1 MREEGTERY
10 ENIPGSI
17 TNTTPQIPISHTVRA
32 ACGPAFDGLW
42 GWYSCCCRSKSEEG
56 AEDLCEL
63 HLENLGIVKLWYVLR
78 GVIYSYTSLEGKI

>member
-1 MREEGTERY
+1 VSVFFTFLGRDEREGTERY

-42 GWYSCCCRSKSEEG
+42 SRYSCCCRSKSEEG
-56 AEDLCEL
+56 AEELCEL
-63 HLENLGIVKLWYVLR
+63 HLENLGIGGRRNLMMV
-78 GVIYSYTSLEGKI
+78 